1 METIVSIDTVRDL
14 ASAAVNSGQN
24 VHRAN
29 PYPAGS
35 AAHDLF
41 VDEFMR
47 LHFVR
52 ARAENFGGVG
62 GVAHDSN
69 FFTHA

>member
-1 METIVSIDTVRDL
+1 MAETIVSIDTVRDL
-14 ASAAVNSGQN
+14 ASAAAKSGQN

-35 AAHDLF
+35 VAHDLF

-52 ARAENFGGVG
+52 VREQQFGSVQ
-62 GVAHDSN
+62 VCHS
-69 FFTHA
+69 

>member
-29 PYPAGS
+29 PYPAGT

-47 LHFVR
+47 LHFARVR
-52 ARAENFGGVG
+52 EQQFSSVQ
-62 GVAHDSN
+62 VVHS
-69 FFTHA
+69 

>member
-1 METIVSIDTVRDL
+1 METIVSKDTVRDL
-14 ASAAVNSGQN
+14 ASAALNSGQN

-47 LHFVR
+47 LHFIRV
-52 ARAENFGGVG
+52 RAENFSSLDWV
-62 GVAHDSN
+62 
-69 FFTHA
+69 